1 MIGNY
6 KLSNLLV
13 ILHVVL
19 LHIINRSTTVL
30 ASFPQSRGSTHLE
43 QMLAGLQ
50 GVHEVLRVDVD
61 VGVEEL
67 QPLRQV
73 LLHGVEVLVSSGET
87 PQLSLLHQLERES
100 VLLTAITRDVK
111 I

>member
-1 MIGNY
+1 M
-6 KLSNLLV
+6 
-13 ILHVVL
+13 
-19 LHIINRSTTVL
+19 
-30 ASFPQSRGSTHLE
+30 FPC
-43 QMLAGLQ
+43 LQ
-50 GVHEVLRVDVD
+50 TVHEVLGVDVD
-61 VGVEEL
+61 VGVEHVE
-67 QPLRQV
+67 PLGQV